1 MEEHSK
7 ADGAVFSL
15 NNGKALGPGVL
26 RAKVGDEVFEFRS
39 E

>member
-1 MEEHSK
+1 MEEHCK
-7 ADGAVFSL
+7 ADGAGCSL
-15 NNGKALGPGVL
+15 TNGKALGPGVL